1 MKERQVAIISNNR
14 LIQDRFENVI
24 SIDGDF
30 RDVLLKVRDYIHLN
44 YRPVTHPLPSSSR
57 MFLSPIRT
65 IILTKGMLSDSIE
78 VIESSIQKYD
88 TTLGERQ
95 PDWAHRE
102 DYELIDAEL
111 FQASLAEIGY
121 LFS

>member
-1 MKERQVAIISNNR
+1 MKKHKVIIITNNR
-14 LIQDRFENVI
+14 LIQNQFDNVI

-57 MFLSPIRT
+57 MFLSPVRT
-65 IILTKGMLSDSIE
+65 IMLTEGMQSDSIDI
-78 VIESSIQKYD
+78 IESSIQKYD
-88 TTLGERQ
+88 ITLGERQ
-95 PDWAHRE
+95 PDWMHRE
-102 DYELIDAEL
+102 DYELIDAEI
-111 FQASLAEIGY
+111 FQSSLGEVGY